1 MGTQATVDFFN
12 YSNKGKFC
20 HCSCPHERYNA
31 NMKKKTIKFLVPY
44 PYDIAPG
51 QRFRYEQYLEIL
63 KENNFEYELLS
74 FLDEETNKILYKK
87 GHTLQKVT
95 GVLKGFL
102 RRFWH
107 IWKARHADFVFVY
120 REATPVGFPYVE
132 WILTKVFTRKLIYD
146 FDDAIWIPATSS
158 QNKLVAFLKSPDKVK
173 KICNWSYKISVG
185 NEYLQKNANEF
196 LNTFANSTT
205 KAILNPT
212 TIDLEKKHNILHQH
226 NPNKKPIIGWTGSHS
241 TLIYLEMIIPI
252 LKELEQKYDFVFR
265 VICDKNPNLDIEN
278 NLKSFEFVK
287 WNKETEI
294 KDLSELDIGV
304 MPLTADAWAEGKC
317 GFKAL
322 QYMALGVPAVISPI
336 GVNKKIINQ
345 NENGFLADTETEW
358 KEYLSFLLE
367 NPQRRQEMGTLAL
380 KTIQNEYSVKSN
392 RENFLALFR

>member
-1 MGTQATVDFFN
+1 
-12 YSNKGKFC
+12 
-20 HCSCPHERYNA
+20 
-31 NMKKKTIKFLVPY
+31 MKKKTIKFLVPY

-51 QRFRYEQYLEIL
+51 QRFRYEQYLDIL
-63 KENNFEYELLS
+63 TEKNFEYELLS
-74 FLDEETNKILYKK
+74 FLDEDTNKILYKK

-107 IWKARHADFVFVY
+107 IWKARNADFVFVY

-132 WILTKVFTRKLIYD
+132 WILTKVFNRKLIYD

-158 QNKLVAFLKSPDKVK
+158 QNKLIAFLKSPDKVK
-173 KICNWSYKISVG
+173 KICKWAYKISVG
-185 NEYLQKNANEF
+185 NEYLQKNANQ
-196 LNTFANSTT
+196 FANSTT
-205 KAILNPT
+205 KAVLNPT

-241 TLIYLEMIIPI
+241 TLIYLEMITPI
-252 LKELEQKYDFVFR
+252 LKELEQKYDFTFR
-265 VICDKNPNLDIEN
+265 VICNQNPNLDTEN
-278 NLKSFEFVK
+278 QLQSFEFVK

-294 KDLSELDIGV
+294 QDLSELDIGI

-322 QYMALGVPAVISPI
+322 QYMALGTPAVISPI
-336 GVNKKIINQ
+336 GVNKKIISQ

-358 KEYLSFLLE
+358 KEYLSLLLE
-367 NPQRRQEMGTLAL
+367 NPQKRQEMGILAL
-380 KTIQNEYSVKSN
+380 KTIQNEYSVQSN
-392 RENFLALFR
+392 RENFLGLFT

>member
-1 MGTQATVDFFN
+1 
-12 YSNKGKFC
+12 
-20 HCSCPHERYNA
+20 
-31 NMKKKTIKFLVPY
+31 MKKKTIKFLVPY

-63 KENNFEYELLS
+63 EENNFEYELLS
-74 FLDEETNKILYKK
+74 FLDEQTNKILYKK
-87 GHTLQKVT
+87 GHTFQKIT

-107 IWKARHADFVFVY
+107 IWKARNANFVFVY
-120 REATPVGFPYVE
+120 REATPVGFPFVE
-132 WILTKVFTRKLIYD
+132 WILTKFFDRKLIYD

-158 QNKLVAFLKSPDKVK
+158 QNKLVAFLKSPNKVK

-196 LNTFANSTT
+196 LNEFSNSTT

-212 TIDLEKKHNILHQH
+212 TIDLEKKHNLLHKH
-226 NPNKKPIIGWTGSHS
+226 NSDKKPIIGWTGSHS

-252 LKELEQKYDFVFR
+252 LKQLEQKYDFVFR
-265 VICDKNPNLDIEN
+265 VICNKNPNLYIKND
-278 NLKSFEFVK
+278 LKSFEFVK

-294 KDLSELDIGV
+294 QDLSELDIGV
-304 MPLTADAWAEGKC
+304 MPLTANAWAEGKC

-336 GVNKKIINQ
+336 GVNIKIITQLKN
-345 NENGFLADTETEW
+345 NENGFLADTENEW
-358 KEYLSFLLE
+358 KTYLSFLLE
-367 NPQRRQEMGTLAL
+367 NPEKRQEMGTLAL
-380 KTIQNEYSVKSN
+380 KTIQNEYSVESN
-392 RENFLALFR
+392 KENFLGLFS

>member
-1 MGTQATVDFFN
+1 LYFSFADFTVHFLFKIAFQK
-12 YSNKGKFC
+12 S
-20 HCSCPHERYNA
+20 
-31 NMKKKTIKFLVPY
+31 MKKKTIKFLVPY

-51 QRFRYEQYLEIL
+51 QRFRYEQYLDIL
-63 KENNFEYELLS
+63 TENNFEYELLS
-74 FLDEETNKILYKK
+74 FLDEGTNKILYKK
-87 GHTLQKVT
+87 GHTIQKII

-102 RRFWH
+102 RRFVH
-107 IWKARHADFVFVY
+107 IWKARNADFVFLF
-120 REATPVGFPYVE
+120 REATPVGFPIFE
-132 WILTKVFTRKLIYD
+132 WILVKVFNRKIIYD
-146 FDDAIWIPATSS
+146 FDDAIWIHATSS
-158 QNKLVAFLKSPDKVK
+158 QNKLAAFFKSPDKVK
-173 KICNWSYKISVG
+173 QICNWSYKISVG
-185 NEYLQKNANEF
+185 NEYLQKNAIEF

-212 TIDLEKKHNILHQH
+212 TIDLEKKHNILHEH

-265 VICDKNPNLDIEN
+265 VICNQNPNLDTEN
-278 NLKSFEFVK
+278 QLKSFEFVK

-322 QYMALGVPAVISPI
+322 QYMALGIPAVISPI

-367 NPQRRQEMGTLAL
+367 NPQKRQEMGTLAL

-392 RENFLALFR
+392 TENFLELFE

>member
-1 MGTQATVDFFN
+1 
-12 YSNKGKFC
+12 
-20 HCSCPHERYNA
+20 
-31 NMKKKTIKFLVPY
+31 MKKKTIKFLVPY

-51 QRFRYEQYLEIL
+51 QRFRYEQYLDIL

-107 IWKARHADFVFVY
+107 IWKSRNADFVFVY

-132 WILTKVFTRKLIYD
+132 WILTKIFNRKLIYD

-158 QNKLVAFLKSPDKVK
+158 QNKLVAFLKSPNKVR
-173 KICNWSYKISVG
+173 KICQWAYKISVG
-185 NEYLQKNANEF
+185 NEYLQRNANQ
-196 LNTFANSTT
+196 FANSTT
-205 KAILNPT
+205 KAVLNPT

-226 NPNKKPIIGWTGSHS
+226 NSNKKPIIGWTGSHS
-241 TLIYLEMIIPI
+241 TLIYLDMILPI
-252 LKELEQKYDFVFR
+252 LKELEQKYDFTFR
-265 VICDKNPNLDIEN
+265 VICNQNPNLDTEN

-294 KDLSELDIGV
+294 QDLSELDIGI

-367 NPQRRQEMGTLAL
+367 NPQKRQEMGTLAL

-392 RENFLALFR
+392 RENFLGLFG